1 MFFPKKDL
9 SDFEKRKLAEQR
21 ATKRLKGDT
30 NKENKNY
37 EIRKYPDRLVIET
50 NSIQGNGFRKLFNYI
65 SGNNKE
71 NEEIKMTVP
80 VTQENKNGNMTMQ
93 FYLPLKF
100 NEDNAPKPINSEVKI
115 LTIEGGYYAVI
126 KYSGRSS
133 DQNFLKNKEILDKEL
148 KQYLDD
154 PLKIK
159 SDEET
164 YLDVYK
170 KVQNI
175 YEKATQCV
183 FVSHQDTIRS
193 FTYYKLK
200 EELFN
205 SNKPEHCE
213 IHEIIKNKLMIHT
226 YPA

>member
-1 MFFPKKDL
+1 MSKLFLRHGEVENKKDIFYGDLVGYGL
-9 SDFEKRKLAEQR
+9 SKKGHEQAESAAKYIFNNFDIKYIYSSPLLRARQTAEPLSKL
-21 ATKRLKGDT
+21 LKININYT
-30 NKENKNY
+30 NK
-37 EIRKYPDRLVIET
+37 LIEWGGT
-50 NSIQGNGFRKLFNYI
+50 NIWKGKTF
-65 SGNNKE
+65 KE
-71 NEEIKMTVP
+71 FSQTEE
-80 VTQENKNGNMTMQ
+80 
-93 FYLPLKF
+93 Y
-100 NEDNAPKPINSEVKI
+100 
-115 LTIEGGYYAVI
+115 
-126 KYSGRSS
+126 
-133 DQNFLKNKEILDKEL
+133 

-200 EELFN
+200 EDLFN
-205 SNKPEHCE
+205 ANKPEHCE